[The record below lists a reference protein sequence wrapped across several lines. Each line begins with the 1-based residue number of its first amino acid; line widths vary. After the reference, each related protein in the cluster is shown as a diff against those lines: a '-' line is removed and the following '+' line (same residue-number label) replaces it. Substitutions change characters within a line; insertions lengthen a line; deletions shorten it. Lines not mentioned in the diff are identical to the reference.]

1 MYYSKIQ
8 CYRGSKSF
16 PSLSNII
23 LFFPLYVRRS
33 LTILKFLQDIL
44 KIALFSLSFNKG
56 FFNKGFFDKGFFNKG
71 FYNKGFFNKGFFNKG
86 VFNKEFFNKGFFN
99 KGFFDKGFF
108 FIQKKKKIFRITFTS
123 NNFSIFLKSTYLLF
137 TVFLKFIFSQK
148 GKGGLYGP
156 KLSISYFES
165 IQISFQKEIC
175 SLKIAVYDFQK

>member
-1 MYYSKIQ
+1 MQFKLPIRVLYYSKIE
-8 CYRGSKSF
+8 CYRGGKSF

-23 LFFPLYVRRS
+23 LFFPLYVRRP

-44 KIALFSLSFNKG
+44 KIALFSLPF
-56 FFNKGFFDKGFFNKG
+56 
-71 FYNKGFFNKGFFNKG
+71 NKGFFNKGFFNKG
-86 VFNKEFFNKGFFN
+86 FFNKGFF
-99 KGFFDKGFF
+99 
-108 FIQKKKKIFRITFTS
+108 FIPPKKQKKIFRITFTS

-175 SLKIAVYDFQK
+175 SLKIAVYEFQK

>member
-1 MYYSKIQ
+1 MQFKLPIRVLYYSKIE

-23 LFFPLYVRRS
+23 LFFPLYVRRP

-44 KIALFSLSFNKG
+44 KIALFSLPF
-56 FFNKGFFDKGFFNKG
+56 
-71 FYNKGFFNKGFFNKG
+71 NKGFFNKGFFNKG
-86 VFNKEFFNKGFFN
+86 
-99 KGFFDKGFF
+99 FF
-108 FIQKKKKIFRITFTS
+108 FIPKKQKKIFRITFTS

-175 SLKIAVYDFQK
+175 SLKIAVYEFQK

>member
-1 MYYSKIQ
+1 MQFKLPIRVLYYSKIE

-23 LFFPLYVRRS
+23 LFFPLYVRRP

-44 KIALFSLSFNKG
+44 KIALFSLPFNKG
-56 FFNKGFFDKGFFNKG
+56 FFNKGFF
-71 FYNKGFFNKGFFNKG
+71 
-86 VFNKEFFNKGFFN
+86 
-99 KGFFDKGFF
+99 
-108 FIQKKKKIFRITFTS
+108 FIPKKQKKIFRITFTS

-175 SLKIAVYDFQK
+175 SLKIAVYEFQK